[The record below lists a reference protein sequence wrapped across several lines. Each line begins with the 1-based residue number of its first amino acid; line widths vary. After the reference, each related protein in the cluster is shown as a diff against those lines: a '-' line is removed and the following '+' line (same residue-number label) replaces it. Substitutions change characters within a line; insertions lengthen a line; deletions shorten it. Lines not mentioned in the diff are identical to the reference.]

1 MYIYICDYMCV
12 CVLLTAVGMRQFD
25 STLNMSPLICM
36 YKFFKFSTDCHVQP
50 VQPPTPAARSR
61 CICSV
66 SRTLGNTAAA
76 QPSRR
81 APLPALATVEAP
93 GATARPQA
101 VLERIMRDI
110 DDNL

>member
-1 MYIYICDYMCV
+1 MIICV
-12 CVLLTAVGMRQFD
+12 CVLLAAVGMRQFD

-36 YKFFKFSTDCHVQP
+36 YKLFKFSTDCHVQP
-50 VQPPTPAARSR
+50 PTPATRSR

-81 APLPALATVEAP
+81 APLPALVTVEAP

-101 VLERIMRDI
+101 GPNASCVT
-110 DDNL
+110 